1 MTASNQPPGNNN
13 EKNDG
18 ILAFLT
24 SILKKSA
31 DLPHD
36 VSILSAAV
44 TILTDQLTQVIR
56 SIEHIVTAIDNQ
68 NKAIQDLYTVQEF
81 LLKQLKPDSG
91 IDSSLPT
98 IGKTKPDKPN

>member
-1 MTASNQPPGNNN
+1 MTASNQPPNNS

-31 DLPHD
+31 DLPQD
-36 VSILSAAV
+36 VNMLSAAV
-44 TILTDQLTQVIR
+44 SILTDQLTQVIR
-56 SIEHIVTAIDNQ
+56 SIGHIVTAIDNQ

-81 LLKQLKPDSG
+81 LLKQLKSDLG
-91 IDSSLPT
+91 MDSSLPS